1 MIKFFQTVCAY
12 VINHYFIYEYY
23 NIFNKNTSFTFDINT
38 FQPLFMQY
46 MGFGGFIVDTV
57 REYYDTKFKI
67 VYLHDKNQ
75 QILNIY

>member
-1 MIKFFQTVCAY
+1 
-12 VINHYFIYEYY
+12 
-23 NIFNKNTSFTFDINT
+23 
-38 FQPLFMQY
+38 MQY